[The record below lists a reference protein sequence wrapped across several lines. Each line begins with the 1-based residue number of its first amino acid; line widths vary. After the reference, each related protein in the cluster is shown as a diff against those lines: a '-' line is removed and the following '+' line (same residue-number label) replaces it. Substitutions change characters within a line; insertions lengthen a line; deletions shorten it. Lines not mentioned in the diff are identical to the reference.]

1 MNTEQAVDW
10 CYDNYPN
17 KVISPKYGLVMR
29 AFLGYNPYNV
39 FENDELSICYWMN
52 HDLMNGNV
60 RLLPAGDFAPHLDI
74 LDEVTD
80 WEIYRE
86 EQ

>member
-1 MNTEQAVDW
+1 
-10 CYDNYPN
+10 
-17 KVISPKYGLVMR
+17 
-29 AFLGYNPYNV
+29 
-39 FENDELSICYWMN
+39 MN

-74 LDEVTD
+74 LDDVTD